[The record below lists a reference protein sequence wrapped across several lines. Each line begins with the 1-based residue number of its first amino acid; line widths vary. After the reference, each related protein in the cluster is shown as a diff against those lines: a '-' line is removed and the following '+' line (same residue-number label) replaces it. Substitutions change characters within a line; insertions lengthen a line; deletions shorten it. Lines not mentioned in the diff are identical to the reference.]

1 MTDSELHRDAERFL
15 IHVTVERG
23 LAANTLAA
31 YRRDLRRYVAFL
43 TARGIV
49 RAEEVDDIVVRSFIA
64 SVSASTHG
72 LDDAPYKATSVSR
85 VLSAVRSFHRF
96 LLGEGVTAQDPTSD
110 VVRPRVPRPLPHP
123 LGMDEVGRL
132 IEAPD
137 RSTSTGLRD
146 RAILEVLYGAGL
158 RVSELTGLDVDD
170 LDVEGGSV
178 RVVGKGG
185 KEREV
190 PIGRHAQHAVG
201 TYLSRARPSLVGQR
215 TRGALFLN
223 TRGGRLSRQA
233 CAKLL
238 AVYATRAGI
247 ERRVSP
253 HDLRHSFAT
262 HLLEGGADVRVVQE
276 LLGHASVATTQI
288 YTLVTKEHLREVYY
302 TAHPRARGGTG
313 KGR

>member
-1 MTDSELHRDAERFL
+1 MTESELSRDAERFL
-15 IHVTVERG
+15 VHLTVERG
-23 LAANTLAA
+23 LAVNTLAA
-31 YRRDLRRYVAFL
+31 YRRDLRRYVGFL
-43 TARGIV
+43 TSRGIV
-49 RAEEVDDIVVRSFIA
+49 RADQVDDIAVRSFIA
-64 SVSASTHG
+64 SMSASTYG
-72 LDDAPYKATSVSR
+72 PDETPYKSTSVSR

-96 LLGEGVTAQDPTSD
+96 LVGEGIVAQDPTSE

-123 LGMDEVGRL
+123 LGVDEVRRL

-137 RSTSTGLRD
+137 RSSPTGLRD
-146 RAILEVLYGAGL
+146 RAILEVLYAAGL

-170 LDVEGGSV
+170 LDLEGGYV

-201 TYLSRARPSLVGQR
+201 AYLSRARPSLVGQR

-238 AVYATRAGI
+238 AVYATRVGI
-247 ERRVSP
+247 GRRVSA

-313 KGR
+313 RGR